1 MARASQVAEPL
12 YSEEEGRRSID
23 PVVLSSDSTAPASGR
38 GYVSFP
44 EVETVAADAAC
55 KTPHICKKVF
65 QDGRVL
71 STAYERP
78 MTMKGGHPWRALDI
92 TTARFSRDTS
102 VLPYHRPGWIP
113 GIP

>member
-1 MARASQVAEPL
+1 M
-12 YSEEEGRRSID
+12 
-23 PVVLSSDSTAPASGR
+23 VLSSDSTAPASGR

-78 MTMKGGHPWRALDI
+78 MTMKGGHPWQALDI